1 MTPITLILLLIT
13 TGVSILA
20 FQKEDLFAKL
30 RFNAWLIHH
39 RKQGY
44 RFLSYGL
51 IHADWIHLLINMFV
65 LYSFGP
71 FVEMAYRAVFGL
83 KGIFYYILLYVGA
96 IAFSTISSYAKHKD
110 NQYYN
115 AVGASGAI
123 SAIVFAAVIF
133 NPLAPLGILFI
144 PISIPAVLFAFL
156 YLVYSA
162 YMSKRGEDN
171 IGHDAHFWGA
181 IFGFAFTIAL
191 KPSLV
196 AHMISEI
203 SQAF

>member
-1 MTPITLILLLIT
+1 M
-13 TGVSILA
+13 
-20 FQKEDLFAKL
+20 LF
-30 RFNAWLIHH
+30 R
-39 RKQGY
+39 
-44 RFLSYGL
+44 S
-51 IHADWIHLLINMFV
+51 
-65 LYSFGP
+65 
-71 FVEMAYRAVFGL
+71 
-83 KGIFYYILLYVGA
+83 
-96 IAFSTISSYAKHKD
+96 
-110 NQYYN
+110 N

-196 AHMISEI
+196 AHMINEI